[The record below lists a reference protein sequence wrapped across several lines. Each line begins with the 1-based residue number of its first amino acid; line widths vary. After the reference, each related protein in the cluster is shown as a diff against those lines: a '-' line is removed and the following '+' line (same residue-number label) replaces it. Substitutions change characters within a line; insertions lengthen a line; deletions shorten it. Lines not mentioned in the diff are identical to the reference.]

1 MSESALGN
9 AAWVGR
15 NPDPP
20 TKMGPVETRTLPIE
34 GALDLRRTLRPL
46 HGRFAADGWWLAART
61 PLGPGTL
68 RLRRTRGELIGE
80 AWGEGAAWLLDRI
93 GSIAGLDDEPKSFDT
108 DDAVVA
114 PLHRAHQGWRFGR
127 TDLVFDSLVTAV
139 CAQKVTGGEAK
150 RAMQG
155 LYRRF
160 SEPAPGANPRL
171 RLPPDPARMADAP
184 YYQFHELHLEKRRA
198 DLLRRVSSEADNIDG
213 LAASTPAAAAN
224 YLESIPGISV
234 WTSASTLGVSH
245 GDADQVPVGDFHIKH
260 MVVHH
265 LTGRDRGTDEEMLE
279 LLEPFRPHRGRVIR
293 LLHTLGHEPK
303 FGPRMTP
310 RNITRM

>member
-1 MSESALGN
+1 M
-9 AAWVGR
+9 
-15 NPDPP
+15 
-20 TKMGPVETRTLPIE
+20 ETRTLSVE

-46 HGRFAADGWWLAART
+46 HGRFASDGWWLAART
-61 PLGPGTL
+61 PDGSGTL
-68 RLRRTRGELIGE
+68 RLHRARGELIGE
-80 AWGEGAAWLLDRI
+80 AWGDGAQWLLDRMTAM
-93 GSIAGLDDEPKSFDT
+93 AGLGDEPGSFET
-108 DDAVVA
+108 DDPVVSA
-114 PLHRAHQGWRFGR
+114 LHRAHRGWRFGR
-127 TDLVFDSLVTAV
+127 TDLVFDSLVTAI
-139 CAQKVTGGEAK
+139 CAQKVTGMEAK

-160 SEPAPGANPRL
+160 SDPAPGPNPRL
-171 RLPPDPARMADAP
+171 RLPPDPARIADAP
-184 YYQFHELHLEKRRA
+184 YYRFHELHLEKRRA
-198 DLLRRVSSEADNIDG
+198 DLLRRVSGEADHIDRLAETSP
-213 LAASTPAAAAN
+213 LAAAD
-224 YLESIPGISV
+224 YLEGFPGISV
-234 WTSASTLGVSH
+234 WTSASTLAVSH